1 MEIRRLTQND
11 FYALRALLDDV
22 FTKHNNRQIS
32 FAQLF
37 PRLFGAEN
45 SFAPESHLGAF
56 VDGKLVGTAA
66 MYPLDYVVGG
76 KHIRLVAN
84 GNVAVDEAYRGRGI
98 MGAMLE
104 EINRECDKCAD
115 LCYLH
120 GNAVRYGRFGY
131 VADGVEYRLTVN
143 PGKEDIF
150 SFRPME
156 QEDVSALNRLSR
168 QKADYVVRRDEDFI
182 AALCSG
188 GREAVAVTDGDEKL
202 VGYLSFHREK
212 ALIEEYALCDE
223 WEDRIFTQ
231 LAGTLERSVTVK
243 ISGYDP
249 AAAERCKAVG
259 EIQQKNPALCR
270 VIHPEVLQEAAVA
283 LGLDPKVL
291 YVPYLT

>member
-1 MEIRRLTQND
+1 MEIRHLTQGD
-11 FYALRALLDDV
+11 FYELRTLLDQV
-22 FTKHNNRQIS
+22 FTKHNGKPAS
-32 FAQLF
+32 FAQIF
-37 PRLFGAEN
+37 PRLFGKEN

-66 MYPLDYVVGG
+66 MYPIDYVVGG
-76 KHIRLVAN
+76 KHIRLIAN

-104 EINRECDKCAD
+104 EINRECDRCGD

-156 QEDVSALNRLSR
+156 QADVSALNRLSR
-168 QKADYVVRRDEDFI
+168 QKPDYVVRRDEDFI
-182 AALCSG
+182 AALRSG
-188 GREAVAVTDGDEKL
+188 GREAITVLDGEGQPA
-202 VGYLSFHREK
+202 GYLSLHRGK
-212 ALIEEYALCDE
+212 AHIEEYAFCSD
-223 WEDRIFTQ
+223 WETRIFPQ
-231 LAGTLERSVTVK
+231 IACFVERPITVT

-249 AAAERCKAVG
+249 SAAERCKAVAVV
-259 EIQQKNPALCR
+259 QQKNPALFR
-270 VIHPEVLQEAAVA
+270 RIHPEVLQEAAAA
-283 LGLDPKVL
+283 LGLDPVVL
-291 YVPYLT
+291 CAPYLT